1 MFGAT
6 VIIASADSNFRNL
19 TKAAVKNLDYIVV
32 GECVDGPSA
41 LKMARNFQP
50 DMFIID
56 DYLTGVPGREIAKI
70 LSYDRQCA
78 VVLAMEFEIDKLDEF
93 LGEMGVVGIVLKPL
107 EEEQLIMTVQVTEH
121 NFQRI
126 KDLEKEIEDL
136 KDALETRKL
145 VEKAKGI
152 LMESL
157 GISEKEA
164 FRKIQKQSMDKRIS
178 MRAVAEAIILAFEVN
193 EKK

>member
-1 MFGAT
+1 MFGST

-19 TKAAVKNLDYIVV
+19 AKAAVKNLDYIVV
-32 GECVDGPSA
+32 AECADGPTA

-50 DMFIID
+50 DMFILD
-56 DYLTGVPGREIAKI
+56 DQLAGIPGREIAKI

-78 VVLAMEFEIDKLDEF
+78 VVLVMEFEIDKLDEF
-93 LGEMGVVGIVLKPL
+93 LGEMGVVGVVLKPV
-107 EEEQLIMTVQVTEH
+107 EEENLLMTVQVTEH
-121 NFQRI
+121 NFQR
-126 KDLEKEIEDL
+126 LREMEKEIEDL
-136 KDALETRKL
+136 KEALETRKL

-164 FRKIQKQSMDKRIS
+164 FRRIQKQSMDKRIS

-193 EKK
+193 KKN